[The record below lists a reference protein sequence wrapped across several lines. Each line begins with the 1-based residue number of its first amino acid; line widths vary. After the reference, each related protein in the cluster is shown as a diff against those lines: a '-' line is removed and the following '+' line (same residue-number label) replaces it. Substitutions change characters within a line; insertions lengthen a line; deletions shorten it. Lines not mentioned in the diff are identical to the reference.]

1 MVDGG
6 REGPYEEPDRD
17 GAPEWHRITVRM
29 SDYLMRVHP
38 GITVDMYVGEIS
50 GGYYSNVSKQIL
62 MRNQNLSAELR
73 LLLEIK

>member
-1 MVDGG
+1 
-6 REGPYEEPDRD
+6 
-17 GAPEWHRITVRM
+17 
-29 SDYLMRVHP
+29 MRVHP